1 MTLSS
6 IASILFYISIF
17 IFVILFSFL
26 YNKTKKK
33 PFTIL
38 SVLVPALL
46 VAARD
51 KVGTDTSE
59 YLKMFD
65 EVSMLPFSDALEKV
79 TSLGIEPFAVF
90 SIRILS
96 ALGFKYFSFYFVF
109 ALITFGFIFLAA
121 RKYPNKNA
129 WLFYST
135 MSIIIL
141 PFSIN
146 VMRQA
151 AAIAVIALLIARS
164 IYNQKE
170 RLANVALFVFAISL
184 HFSVAMLFPL
194 FIVPIFYKL
203 FGFKRTT
210 ISLSIAIIASLVVFP
225 RALSFALNHHLISAK
240 YTETLSLFSSNVL
253 NFDFVIFGGL
263 SVLLILTRQ
272 RKNSDSKKLNDLI
285 TLIVLSNLFYSGIGF
300 FSAYLG
306 RMSDYFWPTAVIG
319 IWLGLDRFKDNRNV
333 KVGIYLTAIILYF
346 VTTCIIL
353 GNSQIIPYGFI

>member
-26 YNKTKKK
+26 YSKTKKK
-33 PFTIL
+33 PFAVL
-38 SVLVPALL
+38 SVIVPALL

-65 EVSMLPFSDALEKV
+65 EVSILPLSDAIEKV

-90 SIRILS
+90 SIRILG
-96 ALGFKYFSFYFVF
+96 ALGFKYFSFYFIF

-121 RKYPNKNA
+121 RKYPSRNA
-129 WLFYST
+129 WLFYSA
-135 MSIIIL
+135 MAIIIL

-151 AAIAVIALLIARS
+151 AAIAVISLLIARL
-164 IYNQKE
+164 IYNPKE
-170 RLANVALFVFAISL
+170 HFKNVFLFIFAISL
-184 HFSVAMLFPL
+184 HFSVAMLLPL
-194 FIVPIFYKL
+194 FIIPVFYKL
-203 FGFKRTT
+203 FGFKRTAT
-210 ISLSIAIIASLVVFP
+210 VFSIVIIASLIIFP
-225 RALSFALNHHLISAK
+225 KALSFALDHNLISAK
-240 YTETLSLFSSNVL
+240 YTETLSLFSSNIL

-263 SVLLILTRQ
+263 FVLLTLTRKH
-272 RKNSDSKKLNDLI
+272 KNGDSQKLNDLLA
-285 TLIVLSNLFYSGIGF
+285 LIVLCNLFYSGIGF

-306 RMSDYFWPTAVIG
+306 RMSDYFWPTAVVS
-319 IWLGLDRFKDNRNV
+319 IWLGLDRFKDSRNV
-333 KVGIYLTAIILYF
+333 KVGLYLTAIILYF
-346 VTTCIIL
+346 ITTCIIL
-353 GNSQIIPYGFI
+353 GNSQIIPYRFI